1 MERFADIEILRYEL
15 TGFEKFSL
23 REKRLVYCLSQA
35 TLWGRDITF
44 DQYGA
49 YNLKIRQLL
58 ECIYTYF
65 GEEKCGDE
73 DYAHLVVYLK
83 RIWFSNGRWRASN
96 QRGRSIGCKKN
107 L

>member
-15 TGFEKFSL
+15 TGFEKLNL

-58 ECIYTYF
+58 ECIYKYTLYYILRYTL
-65 GEEKCGDE
+65 GYGSC
-73 DYAHLVVYLK
+73 YSRCLCSLK
-83 RIWFSNGRWRASN
+83 KEIAFP
-96 QRGRSIGCKKN
+96 
-107 L
+107 